1 APQSYAQTARPALAG
16 GATRGDTAPGLGGP
30 RAAIDPTGCPLPR
43 QDPPPDNP
51 PMSADEQH
59 RLTKVVEAA
68 FFDATLKG
76 SAAASCFLGEVLAAE
91 NPDARVATH
100 AAGP

>member
-1 APQSYAQTARPALAG
+1 
-16 GATRGDTAPGLGGP
+16 
-30 RAAIDPTGCPLPR
+30 
-43 QDPPPDNP
+43 
-51 PMSADEQH
+51 MSADEQH

-76 SAAASCFLGEVLAAE
+76 SATASCFLGEVLAAE
-91 NPDARVATH
+91 NPDAQVATH